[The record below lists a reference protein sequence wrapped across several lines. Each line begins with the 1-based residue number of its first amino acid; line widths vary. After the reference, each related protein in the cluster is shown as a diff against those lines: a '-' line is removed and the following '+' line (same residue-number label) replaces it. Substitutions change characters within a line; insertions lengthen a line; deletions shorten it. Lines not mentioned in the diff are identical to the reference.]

1 VTLRDVTLRDGLQD
15 ERVVATE
22 DKLRLFDALL
32 AAGVTHLEVGSFV
45 RPDRVPAM
53 ADTDAVCAAPCP
65 PGVVRWGLALN
76 EQGVR
81 RALAAGL
88 RNVQFVIS
96 VSPTHSEH
104 NAGTSVPAA
113 VETLERLVP
122 LVAEASGELELT
134 AATAFGCPYEGP
146 VAPGAVEDL
155 VHRALAM
162 GITSVS
168 LADTI
173 GVAVPP
179 EVSALVER
187 LAPTG
192 ASLGV
197 HLHDTR
203 GLGIANALAAL
214 DAGVRRFDASLGGL
228 GGCPF
233 APGASGNVAIEDLAH
248 CFEHMG
254 VDTGLDVDRLVD
266 AAGLACDLVG
276 RPVASHVGVAGP
288 RFRR

>member
-1 VTLRDVTLRDGLQD
+1 
-15 ERVVATE
+15 
-22 DKLRLFDALL
+22 
-32 AAGVTHLEVGSFV
+32 
-45 RPDRVPAM
+45 
-53 ADTDAVCAAPCP
+53 
-65 PGVVRWGLALN
+65 
-76 EQGVR
+76 
-81 RALAAGL
+81 
-88 RNVQFVIS
+88 
-96 VSPTHSEH
+96 
-104 NAGTSVPAA
+104 
-113 VETLERLVP
+113 
-122 LVAEASGELELT
+122 
-134 AATAFGCPYEGP
+134 
-146 VAPGAVEDL
+146 
-155 VHRALAM
+155 M